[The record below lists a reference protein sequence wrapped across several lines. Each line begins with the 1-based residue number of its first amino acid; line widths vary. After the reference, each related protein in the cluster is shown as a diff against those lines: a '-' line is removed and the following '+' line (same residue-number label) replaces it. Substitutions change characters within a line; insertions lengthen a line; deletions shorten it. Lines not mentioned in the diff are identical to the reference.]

1 MLEFPQIDPVAFDI
15 AGIFIV
21 RWYALAYLAGIG
33 LGWWVLRRLVK
44 GPFKHHNISSDK
56 VDDFITWAIVGII
69 LGGRLGYVFFYNAG
83 YYLDNPDEILAI
95 WQGGM
100 SFHGGA
106 LGVILAIFLFSW
118 RHKIKPVAFADPI
131 CAVVPIGLF
140 FGRIANFI
148 NGELVGRPTT
158 SDYPLS
164 MVFPHIDALP
174 RHPSQ
179 LYEAATEG
187 LILFIILQYL
197 SWYTKAPEKLGF
209 VSGAFLAGYG
219 VFRFLVEFTRMP
231 DLQVGFLAF
240 GMTMGQILCIPM
252 IIIGLA
258 LMLWPHLKKA

>member
-1 MLEFPQIDPVAFDI
+1 MFEFPQIDPIAFELF
-15 AGIFIV
+15 GILAV
-21 RWYALAYLAGIG
+21 RWYAVAYLAGILG
-33 LGWWVLRRLVK
+33 GWWLMRRLVV
-44 GPFKHHNISSDK
+44 GPFKHYNISK
-56 VDDFITWAIVGII
+56 TMVDDFITWAIIGII

-83 YYLDNPDEILAI
+83 YYLENPDEILAI

-106 LGVILAIFLFSW
+106 LGVITALFLFCARYKLS
-118 RHKIKPVAFADPI
+118 PVGFGDGL

-148 NGELVGRPTT
+148 NGELVGRPTD
-158 SDYPLS
+158 SDFPFS

-187 LILFIILQYL
+187 LLLFLIVQFLT
-197 SWYTKAPEKLGF
+197 WNTRAPEKTGLI
-209 VSGAFLAGYG
+209 SGAFLAGYG
-219 VFRFLVEFTRMP
+219 AFRFMVEITRMP
-231 DLQVGFLAF
+231 DIQIGFLAL

-252 IIIGLA
+252 IIVGLG
-258 LMLWPHLKKA
+258 LMLWRPLKTK